1 MSNETT
7 VNIPAM
13 VLAGGRSTRMG
24 EDKAAKRLAGKPLA
38 QIVATRAAAQA
49 SPVFVNSRNPTLAG
63 LGFDLLPDSI
73 DGQEGPLAGVLA
85 GLEHIAATLVAAT
98 HLAVVPADAPF
109 FPETLV
115 SRLAAAIDG
124 PETIAMA
131 AYCGD
136 PEPAFALWPVALAPR
151 LRHWLETSQ
160 DRAIRAFAATCNVR
174 LVDFVDQPQHS
185 FFNVNRPKDFERARD
200 LMGLGKPPK
209 ILGISGWKNSG
220 KTGLTVRLVEE
231 LTARGYRVST
241 IKHAHH
247 DFDIDKVGAD
257 SFRHRQAGAHE
268 VTIVSG
274 TRYAIMHEL
283 RGNPEPAFEEV
294 LARLA
299 PCDIVVIEGYKREPV
314 PKIEARRLEAK
325 SRVPLAPE
333 DPHIVAIAADHPAE
347 DAGLPVFDLDDTIA
361 LADFAEKLLGFA
373 SSQIKAQVS

>member
-1 MSNETT
+1 MRDENL
-7 VNIPAM
+7 PKFPGM
-13 VLAGGRSTRMG
+13 VLAGGRSSRMG

-38 QIVATRAAAQA
+38 RIVAARLSEQA
-49 SPVFVNSRNPTLAG
+49 TPLLINTGNTALAG
-63 LGFDLLPDSI
+63 IGYDLLPDTI
-73 DGQEGPLAGVLA
+73 EGQQGPLAGILA
-85 GLEHIAATLVAAT
+85 GLEHVLAIVPATS

-115 SRLAAAIDG
+115 SRLTAAIEG

-136 PEPAFALWPVALAPR
+136 PEPAFALWPVALTAR
-151 LRHWLETSQ
+151 LRYWLEMGES
-160 DRAIRAFAATCNVR
+160 RAIRAFAATCDVR
-174 LVDFVDQPQHS
+174 LVDFVDEPPHS
-185 FFNVNRPKDFERARD
+185 FFNVNRPRDFERARD
-200 LMGLGKPPK
+200 LMGLGRAPK

-294 LARLA
+294 LSRLA

-325 SRVPLAPE
+325 SHVPLAPE
-333 DPHIVAIAADHPAE
+333 DPHIVAIAADHAVE
-347 DAGLPVFDLDDTIA
+347 DAGLPVFDLDDTQAI
-361 LADFAEKLLGFA
+361 ADFAERLLGFA
-373 SSQIKAQVS
+373 GDMSK

>member
-1 MSNETT
+1 MATT
-7 VNIPAM
+7 PRPIAGLI
-13 VLAGGRSTRMG
+13 LAGGRSTRMG
-24 EDKAAKRLAGKPLA
+24 EDKVAKKLAGKPLA
-38 QIVATRAAAQA
+38 SIVAARLAAQTA
-49 SPVFVNSRNPTLAG
+49 PVFINTRNPALAD
-63 LGFDLLPDSI
+63 LGYRTLPDTLE
-73 DGQEGPLAGVLA
+73 GHEGPLAGILA
-85 GLEHIAATLVAAT
+85 GLDHIASAVPGAT

-115 SRLAAAIDG
+115 ARLADAAHKPD
-124 PETIAMA
+124 TIAMA
-131 AYCGD
+131 AYCGN
-136 PEPAFALWPVALAPR
+136 PEPAFALWPAALR
-151 LRHWLETSQ
+151 HKLQHWLESGES
-160 DRAIRAFAATCNVR
+160 RAIRAFAATCDVS
-174 LVDFVDQPQHS
+174 LVDFVDGPAHS
-185 FFNVNRPKDFERARD
+185 FFNINRPADFDRARG
-200 LMGLGKPPK
+200 LMGLGKAPK

-333 DPHIVAIAADHPAE
+333 DPHIVAIAADHAVE
-347 DAGLPVFDLDDTIA
+347 DAGLPVFDLDDTMA
-361 LADFAEKLLGFA
+361 LADFAERLLGFG
-373 SSQIKAQVS
+373 